1 MSFLF
6 FKYQKNLLIL
16 VDKEKEE
23 AYNDSKQLNICS
35 TIRRKYG

>member
-6 FKYQKNLLIL
+6 FYKNFLIL

-23 AYNDSKQLNICS
+23 AYNDSEQLNEHS